1 MVSRSWLRPASL
13 CALHSALQRPCGHRS
28 HERQIPVDEDDGKID
43 AIAALELLVTVDRDA
58 AEIESESRRLALE
71 HGQRAGAEPA
81 ARSHEDHDL
90 DAASRRR

>member
-1 MVSRSWLRPASL
+1 VSRSWLRPASL

-28 HERQIPVDEDDGKID
+28 HERQFAVDEDDGKID
-43 AIAALELLVTVDRDA
+43 TIPALELLVTVVRNA
-58 AEIESESRRLALE
+58 AEIESQSRRLALE
-71 HGQRAGAEPA
+71 HSERADAEPA